1 MVDYSDRSNTSIW
14 MVPNW
19 YWAVF
24 DISERSSYLTEL
36 GAVGLFA
43 LMVTV
48 IAILVASRDLLS
60 KPIAVPE
67 RVKIEQ
73 QRAPKQLAK
82 GESIDEIF
90 GILPPDPEA
99 G

>member
-1 MVDYSDRSNTSIW
+1 

-36 GAVGLFA
+36 GAVGLFALLA